1 MIKCVQSGMGSRD
14 LTKALSIFNN
24 WDYKF
29 GLESSAATLFMA
41 WENAMSYYFHE
52 TTIDSSDVRL
62 SL

>member
-1 MIKCVQSGMGSRD
+1 MGSRD